1 MDKRELGYF
10 EFLKELYDSASHGE
24 KSFIENFMLCAE
36 DFVEDDTDA
45 EFSEKDSGEFYL
57 DIEKF
62 IKVDSLPKGVV
73 ISKIKFNIDKSVF
86 KIGNRLDIKN
96 DGIIESYVIE
106 AVDKFVV
113 IARHL
118 KADYSVRIPIYTLL
132 GLDYDVTALEDIE
145 EPIILKVGETIAVLV
160 DCKWINYEVIS
171 ISKDF
176 VTIQQITE
184 DGERKFPIVKD
195 FNWFKSVAFLHVV

>member
-10 EFLKELYDSASHGE
+10 EFLKELYDSSSYGE
-24 KSFIENFMLCAE
+24 KNFIKNFMLCAE

-118 KADYSVRIPIYTLL
+118 KADYSVKIPIYTLL

-145 EPIILKVGETIAVLV
+145 EPLILKVGETIAVLA

>member
-10 EFLKELYDSASHGE
+10 EFLKELCDSSSHGE
-24 KSFIENFMLCAE
+24 KSFIENFMSCAE

-73 ISKIKFNIDKSVF
+73 ISEIKFDIDKSVF

-106 AVDKFVV
+106 AIDKFVV

-145 EPIILKVGETIAVLV
+145 EPIILKVGETIAILA

-195 FNWFKSVAFLHVV
+195 FNWFKSVALLHVV